1 MIVVYHSTLQLLT
14 DIHVIYTAIECPLLP
29 AITNGLISY
38 FPDVIPR
45 FDLGTGANYTCD
57 DGFYIDATEARMC
70 MYGNGNDAMGVWSGQ
85 EPRCVGMLSAKAIS

>member
-1 MIVVYHSTLQLLT
+1 MHM
-14 DIHVIYTAIECPLLP
+14 HVKFINSFTAIECPPLP

-57 DGFYIDATEARMC
+57 DGFYIDATDEARMC
-70 MYGNGNDAMGVWSGQ
+70 MDDNGNDAMGVWSGQ
-85 EPRCVGMLSAKAIS
+85 ELRCVGMLFNILTYTFQGN

>member
-1 MIVVYHSTLQLLT
+1 MGGGHDQFCRCKSVMIVVYHNTLHA
-14 DIHVIYTAIECPLLP
+14 DILYNYTVIECPLLP

-57 DGFYIDATEARMC
+57 DGFYIDATDEARMC
-70 MYGNGNDAMGVWSGQ
+70 MYGNGNDAST
-85 EPRCVGMLSAKAIS
+85 K